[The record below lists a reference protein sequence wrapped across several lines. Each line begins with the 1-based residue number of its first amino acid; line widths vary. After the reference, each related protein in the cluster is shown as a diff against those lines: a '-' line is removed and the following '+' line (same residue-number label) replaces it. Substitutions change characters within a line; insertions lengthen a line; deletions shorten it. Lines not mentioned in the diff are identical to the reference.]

1 MNSFFN
7 YNLLSD
13 KHQIFSLILIKSLY
27 VIFHLILYFKYLSVS
42 YPMSYNVGKRSLYMI
57 NEDNFAERLTQLRED
72 KQVSAREMSLALGQN
87 CRYINRIEN
96 KKAFPSMQ
104 CFFYICEYLQIT
116 PQEFFDDKSQ
126 SPHTLNELMDSLK
139 SLSPKQLDLI
149 NNIVNEFQKK

>member
-1 MNSFFN
+1 
-7 YNLLSD
+7 
-13 KHQIFSLILIKSLY
+13 
-27 VIFHLILYFKYLSVS
+27 
-42 YPMSYNVGKRSLYMI
+42 MI

-87 CRYINRIEN
+87 CSYINRIEN

>member
-1 MNSFFN
+1 
-7 YNLLSD
+7 
-13 KHQIFSLILIKSLY
+13 
-27 VIFHLILYFKYLSVS
+27 
-42 YPMSYNVGKRSLYMI
+42 MI

-87 CRYINRIEN
+87 CSYINRIEN

-149 NNIVNEFQKK
+149 NNIVNEFQKKQFSVIQILLFLFSVCIITTKSPLPAELHSAGTGDFM